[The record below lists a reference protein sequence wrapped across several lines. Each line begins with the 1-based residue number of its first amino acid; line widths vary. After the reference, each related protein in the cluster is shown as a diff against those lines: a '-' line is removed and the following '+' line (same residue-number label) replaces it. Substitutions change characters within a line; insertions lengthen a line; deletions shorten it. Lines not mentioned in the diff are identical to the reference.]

1 MSKRSLYTGNHCWN
15 PNALEHSP
23 AARSSATVYH
33 MPVNSAPVNSGP
45 VYPGSAYSIDQD
57 NTFTAVD
64 LMRVDTNNGLLNDR
78 VRELEKK
85 IRALQNKIHSENN
98 ASSASI
104 KAELATMQRE
114 LRELYTMIDQKLS
127 EFSEKLTENLTEKL
141 TSEFARMELSLK
153 ESAVAEIRKQK
164 SNVYERLEKRVSKI
178 ETEVAMLSAQ
188 HKSDQ
193 ERLALWKAGAD
204 ERIKKLEDLYN
215 TTLADAKRVSAGC
228 AKGLVKFGAVLD
240 EQQKSN
246 NLTRISFEQ
255 RMDRM
260 DVNLKKLIDGMKE
273 VRDIAI
279 QSSLAQS
286 AALLSLGD

>member
-1 MSKRSLYTGNHCWN
+1 MSKRSLYTENPCWY
-15 PNALEHSP
+15 PNASAHSP
-23 AARSSATVYH
+23 VAH
-33 MPVNSAPVNSGP
+33 
-45 VYPGSAYSIDQD
+45 
-57 NTFTAVD
+57 
-64 LMRVDTNNGLLNDR
+64 
-78 VRELEKK
+78 
-85 IRALQNKIHSENN
+85 
-98 ASSASI
+98 SSASVHSI
-104 KAELATMQRE
+104 PARSIDRDDDWPPSQGKVYESIVVAENNIGLIQDRMCRAEHKLFTLRRQIQSDCDKSHASVECKLATME
-114 LRELYTMIDQKLS
+114 SEVCTMIDQKIGQKLS
-127 EFSEKLTENLTEKL
+127 ESSEKLTEKL
-141 TSEFARMELSLK
+141 TIELARMELSLK

-193 ERLALWKAGAD
+193 ERLALWKAGAE

-215 TTLADAKRVSAGC
+215 TTLSDAKRISAGC
-228 AKGLVKFGAVLD
+228 AKGLVKFGKVLD

-286 AALLSLGD
+286 VALLSLGD